1 LHANVKYC
9 FLYLTR
15 AKLTVNKES
24 VILNAACGEI
34 KNILQLLLLVSIM
47 VISSAQGQEMYLHLF
62 QFGFSPYI
70 KASI

>member
-1 LHANVKYC
+1 
-9 FLYLTR
+9 
-15 AKLTVNKES
+15 

-34 KNILQLLLLVSIM
+34 ENILQLLLLVSIM
-47 VISSAQGQEMYLHLF
+47 VISSAQRQEMYLHLI